1 MSNISVS
8 EIQIF
13 PVRPKNGLI
22 AFVSC
27 VVNDAIY
34 IGNIALFTSFTNPSG
49 FRLAYPNK
57 RMPNGPDAS
66 CVHPITKEAG
76 LAISE
81 AILEKYRQVSAKSQ
95 SNNNVSNE
103 VNNGVKKHN
112 GHKK

>member
-8 EIQIF
+8 DIQIF

-27 VVNDAIY
+27 IVNDAIY

-49 FRLAYPNK
+49 FRLVYPNK
-57 RMPNGPDAS
+57 RRPNGQDAS
-66 CVHPITKEAG
+66 CVYPITKEAG

-81 AILEKYRQVSAKSQ
+81 AIIEKYLKVSTKSE
-95 SNNNVSNE
+95 SNNDVSNE

>member
-8 EIQIF
+8 DIQIF
-13 PVRPKNGLI
+13 PVRPQNGLI

-27 VVNDAIY
+27 IVNDVIY

-49 FRLAYPNK
+49 FRLVYPNK
-57 RMPNGPDAS
+57 RLPNGQDAS

-76 LAISE
+76 LAISG
-81 AILEKYRQVSAKSQ
+81 AIIEKYLKVSAKSEG
-95 SNNNVSNE
+95 NNE